1 MKLPKFPNPFRGLPL
16 RFDREGR
23 RLWKDFGMSLA
34 AFVCVVIALVP
45 LGSILIEAAVRGL
58 QAIGPSFFL
67 LDTAYG
73 GIGNAIQGTLILVA
87 FASAISLPVGI
98 LTGIYLSEFGK
109 NRFGDAIRFF
119 VDVMT
124 QIPSIVVGIFA
135 YSLILAL
142 AVLGVVS
149 PRLAFSTTSGI
160 IALSTIMIPVVART
174 AEEALRLVP
183 NSTRESALA
192 LGIPEHRTILRVVLP
207 TGGSGLITGAL
218 LALARVAGETAPL
231 LLTAFG
237 SGFGFQGLNQ
247 PIESLP
253 HTIYTF
259 ALDSSTGLNQTAW
272 GASLILVL
280 IMLLISIASRVA
292 SRPRFA
298 SR

>member
-1 MKLPKFPNPFRGLPL
+1 M
-16 RFDREGR
+16 
-23 RLWKDFGMSLA
+23 
-34 AFVCVVIALVP
+34 
-45 LGSILIEAAVRGL
+45 
-58 QAIGPSFFL
+58 
-67 LDTAYG
+67 G
-73 GIGNAIQGTLILVA
+73 GG
-87 FASAISLPVGI
+87 
-98 LTGIYLSEFGK
+98 
-109 NRFGDAIRFF
+109 IRFF

>member
-1 MKLPKFPNPFRGLPL
+1 MKLPFALPKLKFNRNM
-16 RFDREGR
+16 RR
-23 RLWKDFGMSLA
+23 RLTDRAMSLA
-34 AFVCVVIALVP
+34 ALMCVVIALVP
-45 LGSILIEAAVRGL
+45 LGSILFEALVRGAGAL
-58 QAIGPSFFL
+58 RPTVFT
-67 LDTAYG
+67 LDTRDG
-73 GIGNAIQGTLILVA
+73 GIGNAIQGTLILISLTSLV
-87 FASAISLPVGI
+87 SLPVGI

-109 NRFGDAIRFF
+109 GRLGGGIRFF

-237 SGFGFQGLNQ
+237 SGFGFPGLNQ